1 MTTTFDKI
9 RAVDFHVDTLER
21 VVRGLNGGKLPS
33 HCLFQL
39 EATLDEDSVFRHF
52 DYLGLEGGLLTSV
65 HIDELPVGIQWYANL
80 FPVTKVSSVE
90 LGQSTAPPTMDAQS
104 PDLPP
109 SHRHNFPQDTNLTV
123 VISVDGR
130 TLIEMEPI
138 VCDDPD
144 CLGDHGLM
152 GGTRNEGLG
161 MNFQEQSNYS
171 SAQDALEFVAKLSAE
186 MGRR

>member
-9 RAVDFHVDTLER
+9 RAADFHVDTLER
-21 VVRGLNGGKLPS
+21 VVRQLNGGQLPGD
-33 HCLFQL
+33 CLFQL

-65 HIDELPVGIQWYANL
+65 HIDELPVGIQWYASL
-80 FPVTKVSSVE
+80 FPVSKVTGVE
-90 LGQSTAPPTMDAQS
+90 LGQSTAPPAMDSQG
-104 PDLPP
+104 PDLPH

-123 VISVDGR
+123 VISVEGR
-130 TLIEMEPI
+130 TLIEMEPM

-144 CLGDHGLM
+144 CQGDHGLM
-152 GGTRNEGLG
+152 GGMRNEGLG
-161 MNFQEQSNYS
+161 MNFQERSNYS
-171 SAQDALEFVAKLSAE
+171 SAQDALEFVAKLSAA